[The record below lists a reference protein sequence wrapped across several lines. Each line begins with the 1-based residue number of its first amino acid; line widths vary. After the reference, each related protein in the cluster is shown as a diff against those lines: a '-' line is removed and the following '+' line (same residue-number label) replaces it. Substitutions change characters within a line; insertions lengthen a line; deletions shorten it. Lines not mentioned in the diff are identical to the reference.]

1 MSLEKA
7 IRDML
12 APKQIVE
19 AVDPEDK
26 GEYDNEGEMAKTQLQ
41 TMIDA
46 AEQLRG
52 MLADDENMPEWVQNK
67 ITKAVDYIDSARDY
81 MKSKGDDGKAPVGEE
96 VELDEAT
103 DLYNKGGIQIVRFA
117 AGKGKLGVEIN
128 VKKGTSAS
136 EIGGQIILSDAQFKN
151 LQRALPK
158 IKLKQGLGE
167 EVEIEEEKSVRQLI
181 DPKKEVMVVKMMSG
195 KRHKVIGIDKSKEK
209 EYLAK
214 GWLLAEESN
223 LEEGTWALPETPK
236 QKAALKALMKK
247 PIKLGKNG
255 DDASKKL
262 YSLVGDDEVFDDLFV
277 AGKKNP
283 NGDARD
289 VVKKHAK
296 RLGLKFEE
304 LELEEMEEIVEDIME
319 EDKEILAA
327 LDDNTISLD
336 DVVRSVVFE
345 KKLDKV
351 DPKAVKKDF
360 KDRKDKDIDNDGD
373 VDDSDEYLHKRRQAV
388 SKATKKESDDENG
401 DKEDNSDT
409 DDNGVLKKKKK
420 KDGEGNKGGEPIDTA
435 PTMDESEEKMTDAD
449 MKKREEI
456 VKELKKKTQ
465 YFKDKYGERW
475 KDVMY
480 ATATKM
486 AMKD

>member
-19 AVDPEDK
+19 AVDPDDK

-52 MLADDENMPEWVQNK
+52 MLKDDENMPEWVQNK

-96 VELDEAT
+96 VEESLDE
-103 DLYNKGGIQIVRFA
+103 
-117 AGKGKLGVEIN
+117 E
-128 VKKGTSAS
+128 
-136 EIGGQIILSDAQFKN
+136 SD
-151 LQRALPK
+151 
-158 IKLKQGLGE
+158 
-167 EVEIEEEKSVRQLI
+167 
-181 DPKKEVMVVKMMSG
+181 
-195 KRHKVIGIDKSKEK
+195 
-209 EYLAK
+209 
-214 GWLLAEESN
+214 

-236 QKAALKALMKK
+236 SKAALKALMKK

-304 LELEEMEEIVEDIME
+304 LELEEMEEIVEAVME

-327 LDDNTISLD
+327 LDDNAISLD
-336 DVVRSVVFE
+336 DVVRSIVFE